1 MKSAKA
7 EERRWHWQPR
17 ESRSNDEGQRAEE
30 ATNRARVP
38 EALEASRRADLA
50 SAPKAPGT
58 GTGCA
63 SRPSA
68 GLWYGLSGSG
78 VSAMGGSRDCRAAS
92 AFGRGAS
99 CVRGMP
105 DEGPAG
111 LASTLARVRPLP
123 AVSHATFHV
132 EHPLRGQQ
140 GWRRSEDPRPASTGQ
155 RGGPPCLKLD
165 PRDFGQFEWTP
176 LMRGLTRQP
185 SQHAEPHEQAARDLA
200 PSTPNKR
207 RPQARATTRDL
218 KSPPALEKPS
228 PPLPSSKGLPIP
240 SWWGRP
246 RTTAS
251 SGHRGKGAAPQT

>member
-1 MKSAKA
+1 MKANA
-7 EERRWHWQPR
+7 PRRPPSGRGGSKLW
-17 ESRSNDEGQRAEE
+17 
-30 ATNRARVP
+30 
-38 EALEASRRADLA
+38 RRAGGRPHLGA
-50 SAPKAPGT
+50 EST
-58 GTGCA
+58 GHRHGLRQPSQRRA
-63 SRPSA
+63 LVRP
-68 GLWYGLSGSG
+68 SGSG

-105 DEGPAG
+105 DESPAG